1 MRRLDGPHVDPEHE
15 YQTANYVYVT
25 PEYFRV
31 LKIPLR
37 RGREFTA
44 ADIPQIAS
52 RPGCQRVF
60 CASLLS
66 GPADPIG
73 KHLGLF
79 NGSYEIVGVVGDV
92 PQLSDFGSFEKPEA
106 PPIVYAP
113 AAQNPDALF
122 AIVHTWFS
130 PHWIVRTSAPP
141 QSFIAGVSRAVE
153 AVDPLLPFAGFEPM
167 TEIRA
172 GSMRG
177 HRFVTVL
184 LGALAG
190 LALLL
195 ALVGIYGLIA
205 NSVAARTRELGI
217 RIALGAGAP
226 RVIRSLVLPG
236 VALAAG
242 GVAAGFGLSMPA
254 ARMLESLLY
263 GVTATDTATF
273 ACVAC
278 GMLVVAAAASCIPAL
293 RITRL
298 NPAET
303 LRHE

>member
-1 MRRLDGPHVDPEHE
+1 
-15 YQTANYVYVT
+15 
-25 PEYFRV
+25 
-31 LKIPLR
+31 
-37 RGREFTA
+37 
-44 ADIPQIAS
+44 
-52 RPGCQRVF
+52 
-60 CASLLS
+60 
-66 GPADPIG
+66 
-73 KHLGLF
+73 
-79 NGSYEIVGVVGDV
+79 
-92 PQLSDFGSFEKPEA
+92 
-106 PPIVYAP
+106 
-113 AAQNPDALF
+113 
-122 AIVHTWFS
+122 
-130 PHWIVRTSAPP
+130 
-141 QSFIAGVSRAVE
+141 
-153 AVDPLLPFAGFEPM
+153 
-167 TEIRA
+167 
-172 GSMRG
+172 MRG

-205 NSVAARTRELGI
+205 NSVAVRTRELGI

-226 RVIRSLVLPG
+226 RVIRLLVLPG

-242 GVAAGFGLSMPA
+242 GVAAGFGLSVPA
-254 ARMLESLLY
+254 ARMLESLLF